1 MCDILVATPKFTKN
15 GNMLFAKNS
24 DREPNEAQK
33 IEYIP
38 RKKHEEN
45 YVKMTYTNFPQVKET
60 YAVVLSRP
68 WWMWGAEM
76 GTNEFGLAI
85 GNTAVFTN
93 QKKEKKGILGMDM
106 IRLALERKRYAKD
119 ALNFII
125 EIIENYGQGGSGSYK
140 HTFLYHNSFIIAD
153 PKDAYVLE
161 TAGKH
166 WAAKKIENFYSIS
179 NALTLSDDWD
189 FASDSIVTLSKR
201 NNFNF
206 AKYFSDKFY
215 THFAHGRERR
225 AFTYKMLERGENE
238 IDVPYMMKILRS
250 HHTRNFEPLRSSMK
264 SVCMHYGGNLTP
276 SQTANSQISDL
287 KSNTHWFTGE
297 SIPCLSIFKP
307 FFFVSPFW
315 LKDEN
320 PTNKYGKNFWWKG
333 EFLHR
338 KLQMN
343 YSKYIEEFK
352 KERDKIQNKILALAK
367 IKDGKITKESFDLE
381 IKFIEKW
388 TKLVGE
394 ENSTPRYKRIWKKIN
409 MQAGMSI

>member
-45 YVKMTYTNFPQVKET
+45 YAKMTYTNFPQVKET

-76 GTNEFGLAI
+76 GANEFELAI

-264 SVCMHYGGNLTP
+264 SVCMHYGGKLTP

-320 PTNKYGKNFWWKG
+320 PTNKYGKNFWWRA
-333 EFLHR
+333 EFFHR
-338 KLQMN
+338 KFQMS
-343 YSKYIEEFK
+343 YGKYIEEFK

-388 TKLVGE
+388 IKLIGE
-394 ENSTPRYKRIWKKIN
+394 ENSTLRYKRIWKKIN
-409 MQAGMSI
+409 MQASMSI